1 MMYQFPKSPLD
12 RMACFFTISSFV
24 ILWGITVYIV
34 LYSPLSKGYFWL
46 AVVWLVFFSAYLW
59 QARFYTLQEDRV
71 IIHRFIGN
79 IVIPLNKIEAVQR
92 VEKLSI
98 SLRLFGSGGLFGYFG
113 IFQLEQGSRI
123 RLYSTRSTDLVV
135 IRADKV
141 YAISPNDSAGF
152 CQRIIEHMGSRELKK
167 KVEETCIPK

>member
-1 MMYQFPKSPLD
+1 MIYQFPKSPLD
-12 RMACFFTISSFV
+12 RMACFSTVSSFA
-24 ILWGITVYIV
+24 ILWVATLYIV
-34 LYSPLSKGYFWL
+34 LYSPLNKGYFWL
-46 AVVWLVFFSAYLW
+46 AVVWLAFFAAYLW

-79 IVIPLNKIEAVQR
+79 IVIPLNKIEVVQR

-113 IFQLEQGSRI
+113 IFQLEQGGRI
-123 RLYSTRSTDLVV
+123 RFYSTRSADLVV

-141 YAISPNDSAGF
+141 YAISPNDSAEF
-152 CQRIIEHMGSRELKK
+152 CQRVMENMGRSGLKK
-167 KVEETCIPK
+167 KAEETCIPK